1 MHETNKTGALA
12 HTPPQSPKG
21 EAQRLGPTC
30 GKSRPACGT
39 EASSFQLLTSSYKT
53 AFPQNSL
60 SLTSNETL
68 ANVDVYFDD
77 LKITHYPSPIVQED
91 DYYPFGLT
99 FNSYQLA
106 LSKKNNYLYNGGT
119 ERIDEL
125 GLGWDKTPNRIYAP
139 DLGRFWGNDALTDL
153 FPALSP
159 STYSYNNPIKFFD
172 PTGLSGNET
181 DTLKEVV
188 ITAKR
193 INNTSRNEKIS
204 SMTRSLNPIYRSVG
218 IKIRMGDKNWLRNA
232 FKRSNQTIKWSG
244 YKGQTEWGKDFNNVV
259 GGIYVGVGGTM
270 LVAFGSPVL
279 IESLGTSSFSLN
291 GSFSIKSIAIRAG
304 IEAGSQSVIN
314 VAAYGW
320 SGLGNLDVADVGLSA
335 VGLNYVG
342 SSLVGSTANWTPF
355 SKSGTS
361 FSYLGNGI
369 SVSQALTGFGTS
381 MFSGWQRTLMN
392 KTTINKGVINMFD
405 AFNQIKI
412 KGLGEL
418 INTKTS
424 DE

>member
-1 MHETNKTGALA
+1 M
-12 HTPPQSPKG
+12 
-21 EAQRLGPTC
+21 
-30 GKSRPACGT
+30 
-39 EASSFQLLTSSYKT
+39 
-53 AFPQNSL
+53 
-60 SLTSNETL
+60 
-68 ANVDVYFDD
+68 DVYFDD

-99 FNSYQLA
+99 FNNYQRA

-159 STYSYNNPIKFFD
+159 SIYSYNNPIKFFD

-304 IEAGSQSVIN
+304 IEAGSQSVVN
-314 VAAYGW
+314 FAKGGVT
-320 SGLGNLDVADVGLSA
+320 GLRNLDLADVTLSA
-335 VGLNYVG
+335 GGMNFVG
-342 SSLVGSTANWTPF
+342 SSLLGSTFDWTPAAKGQ
-355 SKSGTS
+355 SI
-361 FSYLGNGI
+361 SYIGNGI
-369 SVSQALTGFGTS
+369 SAQEAISGFDTSLISGGQHAL
-381 MFSGWQRTLMN
+381 MK

-405 AFNQIKI
+405 AFNQIKT
-412 KGLGEL
+412 KGLNA
-418 INTKTS
+418 IVNQWRPTKIRNS
-424 DE
+424 